1 MSSVDAVVPI
11 NYLDLCRI
19 CLAESQLT
27 DILMFG
33 ETSIQWIKDI
43 KTYFNVQLQFND
55 HKSTKLCRCC
65 ILKIESWRKDL
76 HFAANAQ
83 IIIDF
88 FDERVR
94 CVLGI
99 DTEDD

>member
-1 MSSVDAVVPI
+1 MSSTDVVVPI

-19 CLAESQLT
+19 CLAENHLT

-55 HKSTKLCRCC
+55 HKSTKLCRRC
-65 ILKIESWRKDL
+65 IHKIESWRRDMRY
-76 HFAANAQ
+76 AVNSQ

-88 FDERVR
+88 FDRRVQS
-94 CVLGI
+94 VMGI
-99 DTEDD
+99 DVEED